1 MSTSL
6 APDADAIRSTPPDI
20 PVASLKPT
28 DFGAF
33 VIQVL
38 AQSTRKSQRL
48 DQDVLRRC
56 LGLASSFLVTDTTM
70 QPDQG
75 IDTWFVGF
83 SRLIDILVALH
94 ARNELEL
101 ETINAAS
108 KACSECWGAAGSW
121 RGLEECREGVRAV
134 AKKLQK
140 LLDSNGTTYRGE
152 SVYAP

>member
-1 MSTSL
+1 
-6 APDADAIRSTPPDI
+6 
-20 PVASLKPT
+20 
-28 DFGAF
+28 
-33 VIQVL
+33 
-38 AQSTRKSQRL
+38 
-48 DQDVLRRC
+48 
-56 LGLASSFLVTDTTM
+56 M

-75 IDTWFVGF
+75 IDTWFLGF

-101 ETINAAS
+101 ETMNAAS

-134 AKKLQK
+134 AKRLQK
-140 LLDSNGTTYRGE
+140 LLDPNGTTYRGE